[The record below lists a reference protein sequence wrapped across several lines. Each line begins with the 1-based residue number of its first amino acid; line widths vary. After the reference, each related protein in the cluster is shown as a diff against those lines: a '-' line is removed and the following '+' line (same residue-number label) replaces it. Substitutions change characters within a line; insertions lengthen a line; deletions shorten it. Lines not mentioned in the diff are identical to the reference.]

1 MNRVAGGQWAA
12 LPRVLILP
20 LMLLVNHGSI
30 GNSSTSTSRSA
41 CKQSNASP
49 QTTFC
54 TYAHPHIR
62 LHCILLYSLAV
73 KSNLFLC
80 STWTKFNKVMARH
93 VEAAFQNRA
102 LAPTPTLRLPHP
114 RTGTPVDYTYDFSA
128 TPMMQVRLSSEH
140 SHTTRAQASR
150 T

>member
-41 CKQSNASP
+41 CKQSNAPHSI
-49 QTTFC
+49 
-54 TYAHPHIR
+54 YVHPHIR
-62 LHCILLYSLAV
+62 LHCIVLYGLAV

-128 TPMMQVRLSSEH
+128 TPMKQVV
-140 SHTTRAQASR
+140 TRDRNGADRHNVRMSPCSN
-150 T
+150 